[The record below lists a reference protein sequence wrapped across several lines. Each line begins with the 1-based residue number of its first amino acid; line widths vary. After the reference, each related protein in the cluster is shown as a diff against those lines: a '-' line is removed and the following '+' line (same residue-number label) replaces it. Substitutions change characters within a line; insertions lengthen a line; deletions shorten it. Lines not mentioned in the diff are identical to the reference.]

1 MASPPALFARAAVAA
16 AAGRARPVAQ
26 AQATVKPCGW
36 LGVSARHGP
45 HPTFHPQ
52 ERP

>member
-1 MASPPALFARAAVAA
+1 MTSPPALFARAAVAA
-16 AAGRARPVAQ
+16 AAGLASPV
-26 AQATVKPCGW
+26 AQATVKRCGW